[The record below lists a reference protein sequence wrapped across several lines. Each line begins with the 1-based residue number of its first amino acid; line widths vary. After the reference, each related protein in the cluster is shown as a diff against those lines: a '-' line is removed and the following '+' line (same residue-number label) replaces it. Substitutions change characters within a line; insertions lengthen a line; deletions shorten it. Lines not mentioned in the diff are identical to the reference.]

1 MFVIILVIPLTLAES
16 IDCEISID
24 NVTWG
29 NINTTMW
36 GGCLDADN
44 GLAYAQNLDCGTD
57 YYIRC
62 QNDTHDWG
70 YQSFETE
77 DCGEREPMAALAIT
91 VFILIITGGLFY
103 WSTKKVILQ
112 NKYANII
119 ARRSL
124 LVLGI
129 YLMILNS
136 AIMATIA
143 ADAGIELTQ
152 EMFFYMRLFG
162 YVGYPAMLYLMLS
175 ALLQSLRELKF
186 DKKNKRTGNDEDG
199 E

>member
-1 MFVIILVIPLTLAES
+1 MLAMVLVIPLTLAES

-36 GGCLDADN
+36 GGCLDTYN

-77 DCGEREPMAALAIT
+77 DCGEKEPMASLAIIIFMLAIIGSLYLLPFKVEFSKNLVT
-91 VFILIITGGLFY
+91 SFILKRMC
-103 WSTKKVILQ
+103 WVIATFLLMTTSSIV
-112 NKYANII
+112 ATI
-119 ARRSL
+119 AEVAGIDVTQQMFMVMWIAGWAGWL
-124 LVLGI
+124 LLVWLVLGSI
-129 YLMILNS
+129 FQGLKLWKYEKRKDRMGR
-136 AIMATIA
+136 
-143 ADAGIELTQ
+143 DEL
-152 EMFFYMRLFG
+152 
-162 YVGYPAMLYLMLS
+162 
-175 ALLQSLRELKF
+175 
-186 DKKNKRTGNDEDG
+186 
-199 E
+199 